1 MNIIH
6 VAVGVLCNP
15 QGEILFAQRP
25 TGKPMAG
32 YWEFPGG
39 KLEAGE
45 SVHAAL
51 ARELHEELGIDIGA
65 SSHWRVVEHVYPH
78 AHVLLHFQIIRE
90 WTGEP
95 HGREAQ
101 ALCWQRLD
109 AVHTQPILPA
119 TVPLLDD
126 LANFVAIV

>member
-15 QGEILFAQRP
+15 HGEILFAQRP

-65 SSHWRVVEHVYPH
+65 STHWRVVEHVYPH

-109 AVHTQPILPA
+109 TVHTQPILPA